1 MKYINFNYIG
11 PTNKVSFEMCLFSRV
26 KSIPTRRNEE
36 MNLSKE
42 LRRLLN
48 PDQYRVRDTNRKE
61 LEEGS
66 ITFFSH
72 V

>member
-1 MKYINFNYIG
+1 
-11 PTNKVSFEMCLFSRV
+11 
-26 KSIPTRRNEE
+26 